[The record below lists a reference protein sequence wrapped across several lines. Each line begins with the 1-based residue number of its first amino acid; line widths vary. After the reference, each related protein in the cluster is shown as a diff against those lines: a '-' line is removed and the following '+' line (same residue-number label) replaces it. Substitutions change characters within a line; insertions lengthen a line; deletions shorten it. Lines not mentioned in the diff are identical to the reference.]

1 MNVMKNIMLVDDDP
15 GILDSVTVMLELG
28 GYNVMSTDNG
38 AQLMNMESDFPD
50 LILLDIWISGVD
62 GRDICRHL
70 KANENTNKIPIV
82 LVSASRD
89 IEISAVKAGAN
100 DFISKP
106 FEMNDLLNKIAK
118 LT

>member
-1 MNVMKNIMLVDDDP
+1 MLVDDDP
-15 GILDSVTVMLELG
+15 GILDSVSLMLELG
-28 GYNVMSTDNG
+28 GYKVLSTDNG
-38 AQLMNMESDFPD
+38 AQLLTLENDFPD

-70 KANENTNKIPIV
+70 KAKENTRKIPIV

-89 IEISAVKAGAN
+89 IEVSAVNAGAH
-100 DFISKP
+100 DFIAKP